1 MDSPNENQNEKSSA
15 PQVKVSRSVATGP
28 PIAEIRTGIFQDW
41 EANTGNPKGQF
52 VLAFFRLCQE
62 IRNWPAPFWYL
73 GIPVLATYVVL
84 VIWIF
89 GIELDYRTK
98 VGPALRLYHGMGL
111 VIHQDVIIGANCM
124 IRHNTTIGLRGGKEP
139 CPVLGDRVEIGAHSI
154 VMGPIKLGEGCIV
167 GAGSVVLH
175 DVEAY
180 HVVAGNPAR
189 VLRKLDAPTSV

>member
-1 MDSPNENQNEKSSA
+1 MDSSPKNQNEKSLGA
-15 PQVKVSRSVATGP
+15 DETPSRSVATGP
-28 PIAEIRTGIFQDW
+28 PAAKLSSGIFQDW
-41 EANTGNPKGQF
+41 EVNKQNPKGRF
-52 VLAFFRLCQE
+52 VLAFFRLCQI

-73 GIPVLATYVVL
+73 GIPILAAYVVI

-154 VMGPIKLGEGCIV
+154 VMGPIKLGDGCIV

-175 DVEAY
+175 DVEAG
-180 HVVAGNPAR
+180 HIVAGNPAR
-189 VLRKLDAPTSV
+189 VIRKLDTAT